1 MRFHPFFI
9 TLACLLSFSAHAT
22 ELLATNVY
30 TVAADQTVSDEIWV
44 VANAVQAD
52 GSFGNDL
59 FAASGTD
66 MSLKGSY
73 AGNLW
78 AATGTTATL
87 DGECQRNARMAGQ
100 TLRIDGTIAGN
111 LIAVGNTVIIG
122 TNATIAGNARLIGS
136 SVVMEGTVQGN
147 VSINSARAVTLGG
160 RTEGDVKVVSPDIF
174 LPAKAR
180 INGNLSYTSSQELL
194 PADGVVGG
202 QLQRVTPKPP
212 PLLSVDRA
220 KSHAMWLFAAFLVGV
235 PFITTFPMTTAMAS
249 LLARKSPMKCLA
261 VGFIASF
268 LLPVFGLMS
277 ISSLVGLPLGALI
290 LASWGILVYVSRI
303 IMGLMIGTLI
313 LKSGNASIGRVLMSM
328 ASGLAVIYLATLIPS
343 IGLPVQLAVVWM
355 GMGSLLL
362 ALIQKRR
369 LIIQI
374 PEELKHLEELRNK
387 QNNTMEESK

>member
-1 MRFHPFFI
+1 MRFKPFFI
-9 TLACLLSFSAHAT
+9 ALFCLLSISAHAT
-22 ELLATNVY
+22 EFLATNAY
-30 TVAADQTVSDEIWV
+30 IVAEGQTVPDEIWV
-44 VANAVQAD
+44 VANTVQAD
-52 GSFGNDL
+52 GSFGDDL

-73 AGNLW
+73 EGNLW
-78 AATGTTATL
+78 AASRTTATL
-87 DGECQRNARMAGQ
+87 TGDCRRNARMAGQ
-100 TLRIDGTIAGN
+100 TLRIDGKIAGN
-111 LIAVGNTVIIG
+111 LMAMGNTVIIG

-147 VSINSARAVTLGG
+147 VSINSARVATLGG
-160 RTEGDVKVVSPDIF
+160 RMEGDVKVVSPDIF
-174 LPAKAR
+174 LPAQAR
-180 INGNLSYTSSQELL
+180 ISGNLSYTSSQELL

-202 QLQRVTPKPP
+202 KLQRVTPKPP
-212 PLLSVDRA
+212 PVLSIDRA
-220 KSHAMWLFAAFLVGV
+220 KSHAMWFFAAFLVGV
-235 PFITTFPMTTAMAS
+235 PFIATFPMTTAMAS

-261 VGFIASF
+261 VGFVASF

-303 IMGLMIGTLI
+303 IMGLMIGSLI
-313 LKSGNASIGRVLMSM
+313 LKSGSTSIGRVLMSM
-328 ASGLAVIYLATLIPS
+328 ASGLAVIYLATLIPT

-362 ALIQKRR
+362 ALLQKRR

-387 QNNTMEESK
+387 PNNTTEESK